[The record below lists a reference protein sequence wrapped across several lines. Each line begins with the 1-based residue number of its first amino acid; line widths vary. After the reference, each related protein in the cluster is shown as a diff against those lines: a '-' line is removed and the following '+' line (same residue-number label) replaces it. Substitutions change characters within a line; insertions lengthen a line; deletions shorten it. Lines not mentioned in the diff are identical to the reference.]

1 MPNWLN
7 REYLLERRWQ
17 KSIWAKLIA
26 ACFIGLIIL
35 GNIWLVQ
42 RFSLDV
48 PPVWIQTCFAGL
60 GGAVF
65 VFGAALGA
73 EQLMEKFAAADAKQ
87 AISEDRDN
95 HDADRNA

>member
-1 MPNWLN
+1 MVNHWH
-7 REYLLERRWQ
+7 
-17 KSIWAKLIA
+17 KSFWTKLIA
-26 ACFIGLIIL
+26 ACFIGLVIL

-60 GGAVF
+60 AGAIF

-73 EQLMEKFAAADAKQ
+73 EQLMAKFSAADANQ
-87 AISEDRDN
+87 IVRENENGNELDREDD
-95 HDADRNA
+95 HQTKA